1 MMFFISWQEER
12 KEQVIKYKQSLKQL
26 LSFIRK
32 EFYHVF
38 RDKRTLL
45 MLFGLPIVQI
55 VLFGFAL
62 SSEVKN
68 ISIAVWD
75 NARDA
80 QSEQITAKIQSSSY
94 FQVKDPVLNYAEIED
109 RFKEG
114 SIKCAILLPVNFGAD
129 LYKTGGAKI
138 QIIADASEPNTATIV
153 TNYLTAIIGNYQ
165 LELNPIMKMSYR
177 IVPEIRQLYNE
188 EQNGSLNF
196 IPGVIALIF
205 MMVSTALT
213 SVAVVR
219 EKELGTM
226 EILLVSPFKPI
237 MVLIAKAIPYLI
249 LSLVNFAV
257 ILILSVYLLDVQ
269 IKGSLV
275 LLFIESILFILTCLS
290 LGLLISNVTASQQT
304 AMLVS
309 MMGMMLPTM
318 LLTGFMYP
326 LENMPVAFQWASNI
340 IPSKYYYEIMK
351 AVMLKG
357 LGFSYVW
364 KETLVLIGMTLGLLF
379 IALRNFKIRL

>member
-1 MMFFISWQEER
+1 M
-12 KEQVIKYKQSLKQL
+12 KQL
-26 LSFIRK
+26 FAFIRK

-38 RDKRTLL
+38 RDRRTLL
-45 MLFGLPIVQI
+45 ILFGLPIMQI

-68 ISIAVWD
+68 IGISIQD
-75 NARDA
+75 NAKDA
-80 QSEQITAKIQSSSY
+80 ASQQIIAKIQSSSY
-94 FQVKDPVLNYAEIED
+94 FHVKEPILNYTEIESKFRTGD
-109 RFKEG
+109 
-114 SIKCAILLPVNFGAD
+114 IKCAVIFPANFGSD
-129 LYKTGGAKI
+129 LFKKVGGKI
-138 QIIADASEPNTATIV
+138 QIIADASDPNTATIV
-153 TNYLTAIIGNYQ
+153 TTYLTSIINNYQ
-165 LELNPIMKMSYR
+165 QELNPTTNISYR
-177 IVPEIRQLYNE
+177 IIPEIRQLYNE

-205 MMVSTALT
+205 MIVSTALT

-237 MVLIAKAIPYLI
+237 LVLVAKAIPYLV
-249 LSLVNFAV
+249 LSLIDFII
-257 ILILSVYLLDVQ
+257 ILLLSVFLLHVE
-269 IKGSLV
+269 IKGSLL
-275 LLFIESILFILTCLS
+275 LLFAESILFIITCLS
-290 LGLLISNVTASQQT
+290 LGLLISNLTNSQQT

-318 LLTGFMYP
+318 LLTGFMFP
-326 LENMPVAFQWASNI
+326 IENMPWIFRVISHI
-340 IPSKYYYEIMK
+340 IPSRYYYAIVK

-364 KETLVLIGMTLGLLF
+364 KETLVLIGMTIVLLTL
-379 IALRNFKIRL
+379 ALKNFKIRLS